1 MVHLLQMPKGDAN
14 LFLWPNK
21 YSHNSPKVITP
32 IASFNTISM
41 PASTFRQA
49 PQLLQPETIDTS
61 PECSSGEFT
70 IAPKPT
76 TAPKAPRRSV
86 QFKETVSVRP
96 IRHVNAMCDDEIANV
111 WYCRS
116 EFDRMKRSFAATVKM
131 ITIGLYEGDDDHHCA
146 RGLEFRTRAGAL
158 KRRGN
163 KLNALNAV
171 LDEQDRQREHNST
184 VDEER
189 IRKVYVNEN
198 LHCRLSALEL
208 GLHDRDEAQR
218 LEDEST
224 ASESSSDSD
233 SSEDEMDYC
242 DMYRNPSLTRAPQRK
257 ITSCQRMV
265 E

>member
-1 MVHLLQMPKGDAN
+1 MPKGDAN
-14 LFLWPNK
+14 LPNK
-21 YSHNSPKVITP
+21 YSHNFPNLITP
-32 IASFNTISM
+32 IASFKLIM
-41 PASTFRQA
+41 PVSTFRQ

-76 TAPKAPRRSV
+76 TTTVRKPRRSV

-96 IRHVNAMCDDEIANV
+96 IRHVNAMCDDEINV

-131 ITIGLYEGDDDHHCA
+131 ITIGLYEGDDEDHCA

-171 LDEQDRQREHNST
+171 LDEQDRQREHET
-184 VDEER
+184 IDQER
-189 IRKVYVNEN
+189 IRKIYVNEN

-208 GLHDRDEAQR
+208 GLHDRDEAQK
-218 LEDEST
+218 LEDE
-224 ASESSSDSD
+224 SESSSDSD

-257 ITSCQRMV
+257 ITSCQRVV